1 MYRRKDGSYAGQAYG
16 FTPSG
21 ARKRIT
27 VYGKTRKAA
36 RMKLAGILES
46 ERKGIPAPDG
56 AMTLSEYLD
65 GWLENVIMPRRR
77 PSTYGQYAWITEKFL
92 KPGLGAW
99 QLRSLTVQNVQ
110 AFLDRASADGHSAH
124 RVRLIR
130 NVLRGAL
137 TRAMRDE
144 RVVRN
149 VAQLV
154 EVPRYAPRE
163 AKPWTPDEAKV
174 FLAETRDHRFHA
186 AYVLLIM
193 FGLRRGEVL
202 GLQWQ
207 DINFKTNV
215 LSIRGQL
222 VRADGALRLGPVKT
236 RAGNRDLPLSWNLRR
251 VLMERRE
258 LVKDDLGEYPTDGLV
273 FGSTTGKPQ
282 DPDAFYATFRRAVRD
297 AGLRPTRVH
306 DLRHTAATILKDLGV
321 PPRDAQLILGH
332 ADIRTTMAVYQHD
345 TMDSRAETMR
355 RVDDLYY
362 PDKEDVT
369 DLVAEPVIVDGSRA

>member
-1 MYRRKDGSYAGQAYG
+1 MRGRKRENGEGTVYQRKDGTFAGQAYG

-36 RMKLAGILES
+36 RMKLAQILES
-46 ERKGIPAPDG
+46 DRKGMPAPSG
-56 AMTLSEYLD
+56 MITLVEYLD
-65 GWLENVIMPRRR
+65 GWLNNVVKPRRR
-77 PSTYGQYAWITEKFL
+77 PSTYEQYVWITEKFL

-110 AFLDRASADGHSAH
+110 AFLDRVHADGYSSH
-124 RVRLIR
+124 RIRLIR

-144 RVVRN
+144 LVFRN

-154 EVPRYAPRE
+154 EIPKYEPQE
-163 AKPWTPDEAKV
+163 AKPWTSDEARV
-174 FLAETRDHRFHA
+174 FLAKTRSHRFHA
-186 AYVLLIM
+186 AYLLLIM
-193 FGLRRGEVL
+193 LGLRRGEVL
-202 GLQWQ
+202 GLRWQ
-207 DINFKTNV
+207 DVNFKTNV

-236 RAGNRDLPLSWNLRR
+236 RAGNRDLPLSWGLCRA
-251 VLMERRE
+251 LMEHRE
-258 LVKDDLGEYPTDGLV
+258 FVKEETGQYPTDGLIFV
-273 FGSTTGKPQ
+273 GETGKPQ
-282 DPDAFYATFRRAVRD
+282 DADAFYKTFRRAVRD
-297 AGLRPTRVH
+297 AGLRATRVH

-332 ADIRTTMAVYQHD
+332 ADIRTTMAIYQHD
-345 TMDSRAETMR
+345 TMESRAEAMR
-355 RVDDLYY
+355 KVDDLYY
-362 PDKEDVT
+362 PAKE
-369 DLVAEPVIVDGSRA
+369 AYAG